1 MSGKTKATKGKVKD
15 VEKANGDIQPVV
27 PEGWT
32 PRYAFEPVPGEIGM
46 GPDELEAIGEIG
58 KAGDTPP
65 QGMVFEMISL
75 VNRLKARREAKGLSL
90 TDVSERSGL
99 TRQVIS
105 KLENG
110 RTINPTVGTLYRYA
124 LALDAGVTLDLEE
137 VEPDEDR

>member
-1 MSGKTKATKGKVKD
+1 MGTRAKKVRAVEAPEFTKV
-15 VEKANGDIQPVV
+15 
-27 PEGWT
+27 
-32 PRYAFEPVPGEIGM
+32 YAFEPNPGEIGM

-124 LALDAGVTLDLEE
+124 MALDVGVTFGLEE
-137 VEPDEDR
+137 IEPDEGQS

>member
-1 MSGKTKATKGKVKD
+1 MSRKTKATNVKD
-15 VEKANGDIQPVV
+15 MAKDNGGIRPVA
-27 PEGWT
+27 PEGWK
-32 PRYAFEPVPGEIGM
+32 PCYPFEPLPGEMGM

-65 QGMVFEMISL
+65 QGMVLEMISL
-75 VNRLKARREAKGLSL
+75 VKRLKARREAKGLSL
-90 TDVSERSGL
+90 TDLSERSGL

-124 LALDAGVTLDLEE
+124 LALDAGVTLGLEE

>member
-1 MSGKTKATKGKVKD
+1 MSGKTKATKGKAKATGD
-15 VEKANGDIQPVV
+15 VRPVA
-27 PEGWT
+27 PEGFT
-32 PRYAFEPVPGEIGM
+32 PRYAFEPVPGEMGM

-75 VNRLKARREAKGLSL
+75 VNRLKARRESKGLSL

-99 TRQVIS
+99 TRQVVS

-110 RTINPTVGTLYRYA
+110 HTINPTVGTLYRYA
-124 LALDAGVTLDLEE
+124 MALDVGVTFGLEE
-137 VEPDEDR
+137 VEPDEGR